1 MQAIKKAI
9 KAVKAIRETKQAIDN
24 RQGRFL
30 TIYLDNWTR
39 KNGKVL
45 QAGYFSSTV
54 QLAYGPVIK
63 IRNRD
68 IILLAADHT
77 VKALNK

>member
-1 MQAIKKAI
+1 MIKLI
-9 KAVKAIRETKQAIDN
+9 KAALENKAALSN

-30 TIYLDNWTR
+30 TVYLDNWTR

-45 QAGYFSSTV
+45 KAGYLTSTV
-54 QLAYGPVIK
+54 QLAYGPTIK
-63 IRNRD
+63 VRNRD
-68 IILLAADHT
+68 IVLLAADRT

>member
-1 MQAIKKAI
+1 MIKAI
-9 KAVKAIRETKQAIDN
+9 KAALANKAALSN

-30 TIYLDNWTR
+30 TVYLDNWTH
-39 KNGKVL
+39 KNGKILKAVYL
-45 QAGYFSSTV
+45 RSTV

-63 IRNRD
+63 IKNRD
-68 IILLAADHT
+68 IIMLAADHT

>member
-1 MQAIKKAI
+1 MNIIKAI
-9 KAVKAIRETKQAIDN
+9 KAAIETKQAIDN

-30 TIYLDNWTR
+30 TVYLDNWTH

-45 QAGYFSSTV
+45 KAGYLTSTV
-54 QLAYGPVIK
+54 QLSRGATIK
-63 IRNRD
+63 VKNRQ

>member
-1 MQAIKKAI
+1 MIKLI
-9 KAVKAIRETKQAIDN
+9 KAALENKAALSN

-30 TIYLDNWTR
+30 TVYLDNWTR

-45 QAGYFSSTV
+45 KAGYLNSTV

-63 IRNRD
+63 VKNRD
-68 IILLAADHT
+68 IVLLAADRT

>member
-1 MQAIKKAI
+1 MNIIKTI
-9 KAVKAIRETKQAIDN
+9 KAAVETKQSIDN

-30 TIYLDNWTR
+30 TIYLDNWTH
-39 KNGKVL
+39 KNGKIL
-45 QAGYFSSTV
+45 KAGYLTSTV
-54 QLAYGPVIK
+54 QLSRGAVIK
-63 IRNRD
+63 VKNRQ

>member
-1 MQAIKKAI
+1 MFKAI
-9 KAVKAIRETKQAIDN
+9 KAALENKAALSN

-30 TIYLDNWTR
+30 TVYLDNWTH

-45 QAGYFSSTV
+45 KAGYLRSTV
-54 QLAYGPVIK
+54 QLAYGPIIK
-63 IRNRD
+63 VKNRN
-68 IILLAADHT
+68 IILLAADRT

>member
-1 MQAIKKAI
+1 MKALI
-9 KAVKAIRETKQAIDN
+9 KAVKQTLETKQAIDN

-30 TIYLDNWTR
+30 TVYLENWSR

-45 QAGYFSSTV
+45 KAGYFTSTV
-54 QLAYGPVIK
+54 QLAHGPTIK

>member
-1 MQAIKKAI
+1 MFKAI
-9 KAVKAIRETKQAIDN
+9 KAALENKAALSN

-30 TIYLDNWTR
+30 TVYLDNWTH

-45 QAGYFSSTV
+45 KAGYLRSTV
-54 QLAYGPVIK
+54 QLAYGPIIK
-63 IRNRD
+63 VKNRD
-68 IILLAADHT
+68 IVLLAADRT

>member
-1 MQAIKKAI
+1 
-9 KAVKAIRETKQAIDN
+9 
-24 RQGRFL
+24 L

>member
-1 MQAIKKAI
+1 MIKLI
-9 KAVKAIRETKQAIDN
+9 KAALENKAALSN

-30 TIYLDNWTR
+30 TVDLDNWTR

-45 QAGYFSSTV
+45 KAGYLNSTV

-63 IRNRD
+63 VKNRD
-68 IILLAADHT
+68 IVLLAADRT

>member
-1 MQAIKKAI
+1 MKALI
-9 KAVKAIRETKQAIDN
+9 KAVKQTLETKQAIDN

-30 TIYLDNWTR
+30 TVYLDNWTR

-45 QAGYFSSTV
+45 KAGFFTSTV
-54 QLAYGPVIK
+54 QLAYGPTIK